1 MQPMQQFAHCFNF
14 LRHVL
19 RKVVL
24 VSSFRP
30 QMYFLRSR
38 CASRNRFMTAVVSFS
53 YWWHKWWF
61 KDFSIIRHFVDNCL
75 LLRDNLN
82 KISISLLGRK
92 QIVSK
97 FSKRQVRSFKW
108 TIMSDYQMNDVFFSS
123 YPKLSAREIVFILK
137 RSKIAPLCI
146 SMETVEVAFFFNK
159 RTRNTSN
166 PRSWKC
172 LNVHRRLDRVKC
184 KVIWSISHD
193 LFINLVI
200 KL

>member
-14 LRHVL
+14 LRHFFGSCP
-19 RKVVL
+19 RKVAL

-108 TIMSDYQMNDVFFSS
+108 TIMSDYQM
-123 YPKLSAREIVFILK
+123 
-137 RSKIAPLCI
+137 
-146 SMETVEVAFFFNK
+146 MFFFVLSE
-159 RTRNTSN
+159 TISSRNSFYLEAVENRAFVYLYRNGWNNFFVTGLETLQVLGVEMSTGGSTESN
-166 PRSWKC
+166 
-172 LNVHRRLDRVKC
+172 
-184 KVIWSISHD
+184 VIWSISHD
-193 LFINLVI
+193 LFIDNYM
-200 KL
+200 KY